1 MQTKTTIKDIARL
14 ANVSHTTVSRALND
28 KSRIK
33 SETKEKILSIAKE
46 LNYRP
51 NFIARS
57 LVMRRSKTL
66 GLVITTIANPF
77 YTELSQ
83 GIEATAISLGYNI
96 ILCSTHYDL
105 SAEKQYIDM
114 LRSKGVDGII
124 FTSAHMG
131 DINILALAEEGF
143 PIILV
148 NRRTYHPV
156 VREKVD
162 YVGVDNIR
170 GGFLA
175 VEHLIRLG
183 HKRIGV
189 IGGSSESSVGF
200 ERLEGGKKALAAYG
214 LDVISDYF
222 LEGDFLRGSGYAGGK
237 KFLEMRE
244 PPTAIFA
251 TNDYMALG
259 AYQAIIEEGVR
270 IPEEI
275 ALVGFNDI
283 EFASMKGIELTTIGQ
298 KKYEM
303 GTLAVKTLL
312 ERVEGTRVES
322 PKEFI
327 LEPELII
334 RKTCGF
340 YSRGYQAESQSR
352 FEMGEIKSETH
363 LRTTN
368 DKL

>member
-1 MQTKTTIKDIARL
+1 MNKKFTIKDIARM

-33 SETKEKILSIAKE
+33 NETKEKILAIARE
-46 LNYRP
+46 LNYQP

-57 LVMRRSKTL
+57 LVIKKTKTL
-66 GLVITTIANPF
+66 GLVITNIANPF
-77 YTELSQ
+77 YIELAQ
-83 GIEATAISLGYNI
+83 GIEATVRGLGYNI
-96 ILCSTHYDL
+96 IFCSTHSDL
-105 SAEKQYIDM
+105 SAEKHYIDM

-131 DINILALAEEGF
+131 DPNIIGLAEEGF

-148 NRRTYHPV
+148 NRRTYHPM

-162 YVGVDNIR
+162 YVGVDNIL

-175 VEHLIRLG
+175 VEHLIKLG
-183 HKRIGV
+183 HKRIGI

-200 ERLEGGKKALAAYG
+200 ERLEGGRKALAAYG
-214 LDVISDYF
+214 LEMKTDYF
-222 LEGDFLRGSGYAGGK
+222 LEGDFLKGSGYQGGK
-237 KFLEMRE
+237 KFLEMSE
-244 PPTAIFA
+244 PPTGIFA

-259 AYQAIIEEGVR
+259 TYQAIVEEDVKV
-270 IPEEI
+270 PEEI
-275 ALVGFNDI
+275 ALIGFNDI
-283 EFASMKGIELTTIGQ
+283 EFTSMKGIELTTIGQ

-303 GTLAVKTLL
+303 GTLAVKTLV
-312 ERVEGTRVES
+312 ERIEGGKVGP
-322 PKEFI
+322 PKEII

-340 YSRGYQAESQSR
+340 HSKGYQ
-352 FEMGEIKSETH
+352 IKSP
-363 LRTTN
+363 
-368 DKL
+368 KQ